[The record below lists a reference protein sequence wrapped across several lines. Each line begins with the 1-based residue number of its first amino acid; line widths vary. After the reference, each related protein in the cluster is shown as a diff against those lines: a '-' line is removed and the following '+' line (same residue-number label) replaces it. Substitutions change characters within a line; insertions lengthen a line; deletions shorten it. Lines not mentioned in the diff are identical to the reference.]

1 MHKCLRCDAA
11 QMNSENDTPELDPYE
26 DEYSSHL
33 RRIEKLAHLFDAQ
46 FSVPGTQIRFGWDG
60 IIGLVPGIGDTLTVL
75 PQLYLLFESWRL
87 KLGTTVIL
95 KMLLNILIDWLIGM
109 IPVLGDLFDVAFKS
123 NLRNAKLVAEAIRK
137 KRTDEPS

>member
-1 MHKCLRCDAA
+1 
-11 QMNSENDTPELDPYE
+11 MNSENDTPELDPYE

-33 RRIEKLAHLFDAQ
+33 RRIEKLAHLFDAR

-60 IIGLVPGIGDTLTVL
+60 IIGLVPGIGDTLTLL

-95 KMLLNILIDWLIGM
+95 KILLNILIDWLIGM

-123 NLRNAKLVAEAIRK
+123 NLRNAKLVAEAIQK